1 MEHRCSICMAENK
14 NSKLLATLDGSPGLR
29 ICAGCYFIAIDLGY
43 AVVYVDEDAKP
54 PLPGNLIL

>member
-1 MEHRCSICMAENK
+1 MAENK